1 MEEWKTITDFP
12 DYEVSNQGRVR
23 RIWKSGKKLRKFG
36 ISVGYYRLDLYND
49 AKPSMKLIHRLVA
62 EAFIPNPEN
71 KPEVDH
77 INRNRLDN
85 RIENLRWSTSFENH
99 ENMDQPTNTGEK
111 YITIG
116 EYPRCLK
123 TVSLSIPVNGKR
135 IHKLF
140 YTLEDAIEYRDQIL
154 STA

>member
-1 MEEWKTITDFP
+1 MEEWRTITDFP

-23 RIWKSGKKLRKFG
+23 RIWKSGKKLRKF
-36 ISVGYYRLDLYND
+36 SKSAGYNRVDLWKN
-49 AKPSMKLIHRLVA
+49 AECNIKLVHRLVA

-77 INRNRLDN
+77 INRKRSDN
-85 RIENLRWSTSFENH
+85 RIENLRWNTSFENH
-99 ENMDQPTNTGEK
+99 ENMDNPTNTGEK
-111 YITIG
+111 YVTIS
-116 EYPRCLK
+116 EYKRCLK
-123 TVSLSIPVNGKR
+123 KVSLTIPVDGKR